1 MAISCSDVLPFS
13 STVQTAGCA
22 PRANGGGFGYH
33 FRRVDGTGR
42 TCNVLSA
49 VSPYR
54 TVMCYLP
61 YRRILTPLTFYFTA
75 YA

>member
-33 FRRVDGTGR
+33 FRRVDGTA
-42 TCNVLSA
+42 VHLLMYYDIHVSA
-49 VSPYR
+49 VSPY
-54 TVMCYLP
+54 LDG
-61 YRRILTPLTFYFTA
+61 
-75 YA
+75 

>member
-33 FRRVDGTGR
+33 FRRVDGTAVRR
-42 TCNVLSA
+42 TCND
-49 VSPYR
+49 
-54 TVMCYLP
+54 YLP
-61 YRRILTPLTFYFTA
+61 YMLS
-75 YA
+75 

>member
-33 FRRVDGTGR
+33 FRRVDGTAVHVMIICR
-42 TCNVLSA
+42 TS
-49 VSPYR
+49 
-54 TVMCYLP
+54 TCYLDGL
-61 YRRILTPLTFYFTA
+61 IETVHG
-75 YA
+75 

>member
-49 VSPYR
+49 VSPYLDAA
-54 TVMCYLP
+54 YGL
-61 YRRILTPLTFYFTA
+61 LTLTCSA
-75 YA
+75 